1 MVLLWLPRD
10 AAGLLFER
18 EQWQSWVAETYP
30 DGRHAML
37 KSLWHRLV
45 AQVRKP
51 SFDEGATPQCY
62 HPQKPAWHP
71 QKSEIL
77 TRLKVLGI
85 TQTEFA
91 AIVGVTPRTV
101 SNWVRGRTRMSEA
114 ATLVLALI
122 EGRPDVR
129 RDLCAGVKV
138 PYAPRGKPFERG
150 NPYRFGDRRRRT
162 WVAGAQ
168 YARAAA

>member
-1 MVLLWLPRD
+1 MMIRKLWQQLMGTTRM
-10 AAGLLFER
+10 ASSNL
-18 EQWQSWVAETYP
+18 
-30 DGRHAML
+30 
-37 KSLWHRLV
+37 
-45 AQVRKP
+45 
-51 SFDEGATPQCY
+51 GATPQFC
-62 HPQKPAWHP
+62 HPQMTAPHAQKP
-71 QKSEIL
+71 EFL

-85 TQTEFA
+85 SQVAFA

-114 ATLVLALI
+114 AMLVLELL
-122 EGRPDVR
+122 EQHPDVR
-129 RDLCAGVKV
+129 RSLCVDV
-138 PYAPRGKPFERG
+138 RVSYAARGKPFERG